1 MATLPHPAGMV
12 EAGPQRNSWLG
23 KLYHADALA
32 SPPEDIST
40 RAQRADFRL
49 CWEQR
54 LARNARPS
62 DAPPLFVTLYGLPAT
77 FAHSFGF
84 ALLATA

>member
-1 MATLPHPAGMV
+1 RIRRAWLKLVRSERVGLESSATPTYSPV
-12 EAGPQRNSWLG
+12 
-23 KLYHADALA
+23 
-32 SPPEDIST
+32 PPEDIST

-77 FAHSFGF
+77 LAHSFGF